1 MFSSVSYTVTRGSRA
16 LTPQKLMNPAKNV
29 CYYVLSSTN
38 NLITVKPILA
48 FVLQK
53 GFRANAVSPFHVPY
67 GSTKWGRNEPPQNNL
82 HFHTIISIP

>member
-16 LTPQKLMNPAKNV
+16 LTPKKLMNPAKNV
-29 CYYVLSSTN
+29 CYDVLSSTN

-53 GFRANAVSPFHVPY
+53 GFRA
-67 GSTKWGRNEPPQNNL
+67 KE
-82 HFHTIISIP
+82 